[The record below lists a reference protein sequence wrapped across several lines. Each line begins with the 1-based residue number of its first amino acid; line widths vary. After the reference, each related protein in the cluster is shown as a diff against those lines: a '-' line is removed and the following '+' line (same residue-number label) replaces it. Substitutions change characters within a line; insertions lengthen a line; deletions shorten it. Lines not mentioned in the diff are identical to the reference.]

1 MKKAMLTV
9 SIAVCFMVAFSFPSY
24 GSIMYADHITNI
36 SRGTVSGNLVDY
48 YGGSFPGSYPISL
61 TPAQA
66 AAAVLGAPD
75 SNFLSLPGGVANT
88 TPAYVEV
95 GFATNF
101 LADHLYITELGA
113 NQESALIFVWFA
125 NGGNVQPSVTRN
137 GTDTLDIDLS
147 PYAALMNA
155 NGGSFSK
162 VGIMG
167 KDQLGA
173 SWGFDLDAI
182 GVTAAAVPE
191 PTTMLLLGFGLIG
204 LAGARRRMSK

>member
-9 SIAVCFMVAFSFPSY
+9 SIAVCFVLTFSYASY
-24 GSIMYADHITNI
+24 GAVMYADHVTNI
-36 SRGTVSGNLVDY
+36 IRGTVPGNFAGF
-48 YGGSFPGSYPISL
+48 YGGSFPGSYPVSL
-61 TPAQA
+61 TPSEAG
-66 AAAVLGAPD
+66 AAVLGAPD
-75 SNFLSLPGGVANT
+75 SNFLSLPGGVVDT